1 MINMLVYFQ
10 LQKTKYNSLY
20 NLKKEP
26 THALVCMN
34 VSSTSGWQ

>member
-1 MINMLVYFQ
+1 MLVLFQ

-20 NLKKEP
+20 KLKKKP

-34 VSSTSGWQ
+34 VSLLYSNN